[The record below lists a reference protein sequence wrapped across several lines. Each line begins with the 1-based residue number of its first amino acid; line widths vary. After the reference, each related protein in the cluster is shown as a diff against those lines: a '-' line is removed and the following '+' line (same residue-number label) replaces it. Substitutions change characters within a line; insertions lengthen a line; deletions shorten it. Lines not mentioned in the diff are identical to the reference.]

1 MRRVAS
7 APGAEFHTHMFST
20 DDTIVAVATPS
31 GRGGVGVVRLSGADA
46 VAVAGQLTA
55 RTAAFVPRHA
65 TLAHVVELV
74 NNQTGDH
81 ILRAVDEVVVT
92 SFPAPHSYTGEDVVE
107 ISGHGS
113 PVLLERII
121 ALAIAVGARLAE
133 PGEFTF
139 RAYLNG
145 RLDLVQAEAVRDL
158 VDAVTPAQARVAMD
172 QLDGTLT
179 TAIGRIHAVLFSL
192 IAKCEAS
199 LDFPEEGFHFA
210 DPEEMASSLETIRR
224 ELELLLST
232 AARGRLIREG
242 RVVVLAGRPNTGK
255 SSLFNAL
262 LGRDRAIVTDV
273 AGTTRDVLSER
284 VDMQGVPVT
293 LIDTAGIRVALDAIE
308 REGVRRAVEARSAA
322 EIALLVLDG
331 SVPLGDVDRQLLNDT
346 ESTARVIALNKCD
359 RPCAWDFTM
368 ESWAADVVATSA
380 TTGDGIEALRGRIV
394 RELSAGLVS
403 PDLPTITN
411 IRHIMLMEAAR
422 DAVTSAETA
431 LQHHATEE
439 MLLIDLHDAR
449 HNLEEVTG
457 KRGVDDVLRHIFST
471 FCIGK

>member
-1 MRRVAS
+1 
-7 APGAEFHTHMFST
+7 MFAT

-46 VAVAGQLTA
+46 VAVAGRLTG
-55 RTAAFVPRHA
+55 RTSSFVPRHA
-65 TLAHVVELV
+65 TLAHVVESV
-74 NNQTGDH
+74 NDGV
-81 ILRAVDEVVVT
+81 LRTVDEVVVT
-92 SFPAPHSYTGEDVVE
+92 SFSRPHSYTGEDVVE

-113 PVLLERII
+113 PVLLERIVT
-121 ALAIAVGARLAE
+121 LAIHAGARLAE

-158 VDAVTPAQARVAMD
+158 IDAVTPVQARVAMD

-179 TAIGRIHAVLFSL
+179 TAISRVHAVLFSL

-199 LDFPEEGFHFA
+199 LDFPDEGFHFA
-210 DPEEMASSLETIRR
+210 DPREIATSLEAIGL
-224 ELELLLST
+224 ELELLLGTSR
-232 AARGRLIREG
+232 RGRLIREG

-284 VDMQGVPVT
+284 VDVHGVPIT

-308 REGVRRAVEARSAA
+308 REGVRRAEEARSAA

-331 SVPLGDVDRQLLNDT
+331 SVPLGEIDRQLLSET
-346 ESTARVIALNKCD
+346 ASTARVIAVNKCD
-359 RPCAWDFTM
+359 QPRAWDPSD
-368 ESWAADVVATSA
+368 EPWAVDVVSTSA
-380 TTGDGIEALRGRIV
+380 ATGEGIESLRTKIV
-394 RELSAGLVS
+394 HELSMGVVS
-403 PDLPTITN
+403 HDMPTITN
-411 IRHIMLMEAAR
+411 IRHITLIEAAQHSVVCAQR
-422 DAVTSAETA
+422 A
-431 LQHHATEE
+431 LQQQATEE
-439 MLLIDLHDAR
+439 MLLIDLHEAR
-449 HNLEEVTG
+449 HRLEEVTG
-457 KRGVDDVLRHIFST
+457 RRDVDDVLRHIFST